1 MFSFF
6 KGNSITTSELQA
18 KLETKPEVIDVREKN
33 EFASGHIPSAK
44 NIPLSKVTSY
54 TKKGEEVVY
63 VICQSGMRSRQAVKK
78 LKAKGI
84 DAINVKG
91 GMSAWRGAVRGGKL

>member
-1 MFSFF
+1 MFSFL
-6 KGNSITTSELQA
+6 KGNSISTAELQQ
-18 KLETKPEVIDVREKN
+18 KLDSKPVILDVREKN
-33 EFASGHIPSAK
+33 EFAAGHIPIAK
-44 NIPLSKVTSY
+44 NIPLGKITSY
-54 TKKGEEVVY
+54 QAKENQPVY

-91 GMSAWRGAVRGGKL
+91 GMSAWRGSVRGGKL

>member
-1 MFSFF
+1 MFSFL
-6 KGNSITTSELQA
+6 KGNSISTTELQQM
-18 KLETKPEVIDVREKN
+18 LNSKPVVIDVREKA
-33 EFASGHIPSAK
+33 EFTTGHIPSAK
-44 NIPLSKVTSY
+44 NIPLGKMSSY
-54 TKKGEEVVY
+54 QLKENKPVY

>member
-6 KGNSITTSELQA
+6 KGNSVSTSELQQ
-18 KLETKPEVIDVREKN
+18 KLATKPEVIDVREKT
-33 EFASGHIPSAK
+33 EFASGHISGAK
-44 NIPLSKVTSY
+44 NIPLSKIGSY
-54 TKKGEEVVY
+54 VNKDKEPVY

-84 DAINVKG
+84 NAINVKG
-91 GMSAWRGAVRGGKL
+91 GMSAWRGEVRGGKL

>member
-1 MFSFF
+1 MFSFL
-6 KGNSITTSELQA
+6 KGKSISTTELQR
-18 KLETKPEVIDVREKN
+18 LLDSKPTVLDVREKT
-33 EFASGHIPSAK
+33 EFAAGHIPNAK
-44 NIPLSKVTSY
+44 NIPLGKISSYQSKED
-54 TKKGEEVVY
+54 KPVY

-91 GMSAWRGAVRGGKL
+91 GMSTWRGAVRGGTL